1 MEQMETNQSENRTE
15 TKKSAPGI
23 LRKPYKIRLLSD
35 GVPAYTG
42 AGTEYLMLGRI
53 SDDHQMEVVEE
64 CLGKENKLWGRLG
77 SGVGWILL
85 EHAEKLT
92 TETS

>member
-1 MEQMETNQSENRTE
+1 MGQMEINQSENRTE

-53 SDDHQMEVVEE
+53 SDDHQLGAVVTGLRIF
-64 CLGKENKLWGRLG
+64 CTGG
-77 SGVGWILL
+77 SGIPG
-85 EHAEKLT
+85 
-92 TETS
+92 S